1 MIAFHFISVALHYAV
16 PFLVIL
22 TVLVF
27 VHEMGHFLV
36 ARRNGVRVETFSIGF
51 GPEIVGWTD
60 RHQTRWKIS
69 ALPLGGY
76 VKMFGD
82 ANAAS
87 MPGDALATMTP
98 EERAVAFQFKTVGQ
112 RAAVVAAGPVAN
124 FLFAILVLAGLFM
137 AVGQP
142 FTPPLVGEVVPDS
155 AAQHAGFAAGD
166 RIVGINGAKI
176 DRFQQVQQI
185 VQLGL
190 NEPLAIDVVRDGKVV
205 HLKAVPSVVEQRDN
219 FGHTFRIGQLGL
231 KAKGLEYVRMN
242 PAAALW
248 RAVEESAVLTGSTL
262 KAVGQMIVGTRTT
275 EELGGPLRIAEM
287 SGEVAQGGIVSSVW
301 FLAVLSINLGLI
313 NFFPIP
319 MLDGGHLMFYAVEAV
334 RRRPLGP
341 RIQDYGFRIG
351 LTLVLLLMIF
361 ATWNDLVHLKVI
373 QFVANL
379 IS

>member
-1 MIAFHFISVALHYAV
+1 MIALHFLSDALRYAV

-36 ARRNGVRVETFSIGF
+36 ARRYGVRVEVFSIGF
-51 GPEIVGWTD
+51 GPEIFGWTD
-60 RHQTRWKIS
+60 KHLTRWKIS

-87 MPGDALATMTP
+87 MPGDALESMTP
-98 EERAVAFQFKTVGQ
+98 EERAVSYQHKSVGQ
-112 RAAVVAAGPVAN
+112 RAAVAAAGPIAN
-124 FLFAILVLAGLFM
+124 FAFAILVLALLFM

-142 FTPPLVGEVVPDS
+142 FTPPLVGEVVPAS
-155 AAQHAGFAAGD
+155 AAARAGFEAGD
-166 RIVGINGAKI
+166 RILDIDGAKI

-190 NEPLAIDVVRDGKVV
+190 GEALAIDVLRDGKTL

-242 PAAALW
+242 PALALW
-248 RAVEESAVLTGSTL
+248 RATEESAVLTGSTL
-262 KAVGQMIVGTRTT
+262 KAIGQMIVGTRTT

-319 MLDGGHLMFYAVEAV
+319 MLDGGHLLFYAVEAV

-351 LTLVLLLMIF
+351 LSLVLLLMIF

>member
-1 MIAFHFISVALHYAV
+1 MIAFHLISVALHYAV

-36 ARRNGVRVETFSIGF
+36 ARKNGVRVETFSIGF
-51 GPEIVGWTD
+51 GPEVFGWTD
-60 RHQTRWKIS
+60 KHLTRWKICW
-69 ALPLGGY
+69 LPLGGY

-87 MPGDALATMTP
+87 MPGEALESMTP

-112 RAAVVAAGPVAN
+112 RAAVVAAGPIAN

-142 FTPPLVGEVVPDS
+142 YTPPVVGAVVADS
-155 AAQHAGFAAGD
+155 AAQRAGFAPGD
-166 RIVGINGAKI
+166 RIVGINGTKI
-176 DRFQQVQQI
+176 ERFQQVQQI

-190 NEPLAIDVVRDGKVV
+190 NEPLAIDVERAGKLL
-205 HLKAVPSVVEQRDN
+205 HLKAVPSIVEQHDN

-231 KAKGLEYVRMN
+231 EAKGLEYVRME

-248 RAVEESAVLTGSTL
+248 HAVRQSAVLTGSTL

-287 SGEVAQGGIVSSVW
+287 SGEVAQGGVVSSVW

-334 RRRPLGP
+334 RRRPLAP

-373 QFVANL
+373 QYVANL